1 VSSTDPIATVVITTK
16 NRKDELCRALESVL
30 AQTVPL
36 EVLVIDDGSTD
47 GTTETVRAKFPGVKL
62 IRSDSSHGYIVQRN
76 HAARLATTPFIFS
89 IDDDAVFSTS
99 HVVEQTLPEFNAP
112 RIGAVAI
119 PFIEPLKSNQLM
131 QRAPSRDRIWITDS
145 FIGTAHAL
153 RRDLFLQMHGYRES
167 LVHQGEERDYCI
179 RMLDCGH
186 LTRLGNSDPILHYE
200 SSRRDF
206 RRWDYYGQRNN
217 ILFAWHNAP
226 LGWLPIH
233 LAATSFNGVRLAF
246 RIRRFYSTAAGMC
259 AGYFECVRQWSQR
272 ALVSER
278 TYSLSRQ
285 LKKGG
290 PLPFDDI
297 VLGNGAL

>member
-1 VSSTDPIATVVITTK
+1 MSPTDPIATVVITTK
-16 NRKDELCRALESVL
+16 NRKDELCRALESVS
-30 AQTVPL
+30 AQTLPL

-47 GTTETVRAKFPGVKL
+47 GTTETVRATFPGVKV

-76 HAARLATTPFIFS
+76 YGARRATTPFIFS

-99 HVVEQTLPEFNAP
+99 HVVEQTLADFNGP

-131 QRAPSRDRIWITDS
+131 QRAPSRDRVWITDS

-153 RRDLFLQMHGYRES
+153 RRDLFLQMLGYRES
-167 LVHQGEERDYCI
+167 LVHQGEESDYCI
-179 RMLDCGH
+179 RMLDCGWV
-186 LTRLGNSDPILHYE
+186 TRLGNSDPIFHYE
-200 SSRRDF
+200 SPRRDF
-206 RRWDYYGQRNN
+206 NRWDYYGQRNN
-217 ILFAWHNAP
+217 ILFAWHYAP
-226 LGWLPIH
+226 LRWLPIH
-233 LAATSFNGVRLAF
+233 LTATSISGVCLAF
-246 RIRRFYSTAAGMC
+246 RVRRFYSMAAGMC
-259 AGYFECVRQWSQR
+259 AGYFDCFRQWSER

-290 PLPFDDI
+290 PLPLDDI